1 MNNAQ
6 KKIAIEE
13 GFRKFLERCSEEL
26 LGYGEVYIGDDR
38 CKDILIKEAYLQG
51 WNDAEDTHGE
61 KLEDK

>member
-6 KKIAIEE
+6 KKIASNA

-26 LGYGEVYIGDDR
+26 LGYGEVYIGDDK

-51 WNDAEDTHGE
+51 WNDAEDAHGE
-61 KLEDK
+61 KPEDK